1 MHACTLFLSSA
12 EMLSLRNVKQFFFPI
27 TEQKDANLIFESCL
41 SCHCWR
47 KNSQLLIRFPLQTI
61 VAGTGKLD
69 GTNEAETT
77 AGCVLIPGVGAFTVL
92 DARCSVSS
100 ISDKLCLLSV
110 FVFFRRLIRQS
121 IRWNQRQ
128 LLRSVSFARWQD
140 FAAKVRFRSG

>member
-12 EMLSLRNVKQFFFPI
+12 EMLSLRNVKQFFFPSRSKKMLI
-27 TEQKDANLIFESCL
+27 LFLNLVCPAIVDE
-41 SCHCWR
+41 
-47 KNSQLLIRFPLQTI
+47 KNSQLLTRFPLQTI

-100 ISDKLCLLSV
+100 LSDKLCSV
-110 FVFFRRLIRQS
+110 FLFFLRRLIRQS
-121 IRWNQRQ
+121 IRWNQRR

>member
-1 MHACTLFLSSA
+1 MLILFL
-12 EMLSLRNVKQFFFPI
+12 
-27 TEQKDANLIFESCL
+27 NLVCPAIVDE
-41 SCHCWR
+41 
-47 KNSQLLIRFPLQTI
+47 KNSQLLTRFPLQTI

-121 IRWNQRQ
+121 IR
-128 LLRSVSFARWQD
+128 
-140 FAAKVRFRSG
+140 

>member
-12 EMLSLRNVKQFFFPI
+12 EMLSLRNVKQFFPI

-47 KNSQLLIRFPLQTI
+47 KNSQLLTRFPLQTI

-128 LLRSVSFARWQD
+128 LLRSVSSARWQD
-140 FAAKVRFRSG
+140 CAAKVRFRSG